1 MIQASKDNKLDNLVP
16 NDDNEM
22 TLNDIDLNYFI
33 DYKYGDYDFVIE
45 VYRDLMMFSIVKEY
59 KQRKRYN
66 ISQLL
71 IKDNPINITEL
82 LNRKNNGQPKK
93 KEEEDQIPE

>member
-1 MIQASKDNKLDNLVP
+1 
-16 NDDNEM
+16 M

-82 LNRKNNGQPKK
+82 LNIKNNGQPKQ